1 MEALLSVVMADEGE
15 MVVALMEEMVAWQ
28 SVVRVVMAVMV
39 VALMEEMVA
48 WQSVV
53 RVETGVVEE
62 MVLSVVMAD
71 ELMVVALMEEMV
83 AWQLGIEAVV
93 EVQIGKKV
101 EGLTTIHS
109 DGIITCP
116 RFVV

>member
-1 MEALLSVVMADEGE
+1 
-15 MVVALMEEMVAWQ
+15 
-28 SVVRVVMAVMV
+28 
-39 VALMEEMVA
+39 
-48 WQSVV
+48 
-53 RVETGVVEE
+53 
-62 MVLSVVMAD
+62 MAD
-71 ELMVVALMEEMV
+71 ELMMVTLMEEMV

-116 RFVV
+116 INRFVV